1 MVFCVSS
8 LLPHKILFFAYIP
21 ASHSP
26 PPPHPLQKMMMMP
39 QFPLDITCVIVAHFK
54 SNPPPEK
61 GEGEEDNVIPRGGMK
76 KKKKRKFIRRV
87 IEKMHGFDHDG
98 SMQ

>member
-1 MVFCVSS
+1 MVFRVSS
-8 LLPHKILFFAYIP
+8 LLPHKIHFFAYIP

-26 PPPHPLQKMMMMP
+26 PPPSLTKDDDDAPVSLRYYMRDSSPFQIKP
-39 QFPLDITCVIVAHFK
+39 K
-54 SNPPPEK
+54 KK

-87 IEKMHGFDHDG
+87 IEKIDDDG